1 MSLDRWRH
9 QWDVP
14 SDSNPAKSY
23 VVSEDWEGNY
33 ACSCPAWTRHTPR
46 RDCKHIKRVRQGLY
60 PERGAPAPPLAPP
73 TPAAPPRPAVPRP
86 AKTPP
91 SPDPFQ
97 ELVDQYRL

>member
-1 MSLDRWRH
+1 MASDRWRR

-46 RDCKHIKRVRQGLY
+46 RDCKHIRRVKEGQYL
-60 PERGAPAPPLAPP
+60 ERGAPPLAPP
-73 TPAAPPRPAVPRP
+73 TPTAPPRPAVPFP
-86 AKTPP
+86 AKTPVP
-91 SPDPFQ
+91 PDPFQ